1 MKTLKKIF
9 DTFLS
14 NNNIDSKSKF
24 LFAVSGGVDSM
35 VCLHI
40 GKKLGLEMGI
50 AHVNFQLRGDESDL
64 DSEMVKKYCTQNK
77 LPFHLM
83 EIDTK
88 KHALDEKLSIQ
99 EAARNIRYSFF
110 DSILTDNNYDYIVTA
125 HHQEDN
131 IETLFLHLNRGS
143 GVKGLSGIPS
153 KRNQI
158 IRPLLSVQ
166 KKQIIEY
173 ANQNKV
179 PYREDSS
186 NKELKYDRNFIR
198 NKVLPSIKEQ
208 FPEFHKNA
216 SNSISLINEEYR
228 LFIAMINEKIDPLV
242 ENTDNGY
249 RIKFDKS
256 IPELAWYHHLKKYG
270 FNRSQIYNLVSND
283 HQVGKKFQANDYI
296 LYIDRDYW
304 IIQKPINIDSTIY
317 NIPINTNL
325 DHPINIDCR
334 SIKKP
339 KHLKSSKE
347 IAYFDLD
354 KLTFPL
360 ELRKWMPG
368 DKIKPIGMKGF
379 KKVSDLLIDL
389 KVPLPEKQKIYVL
402 LSNKKI
408 IWVIGKKISN
418 DFLIDETTKTSYKIS
433 INKD

>member
-1 MKTLKKIF
+1 
-9 DTFLS
+9 
-14 NNNIDSKSKF
+14 
-24 LFAVSGGVDSM
+24 
-35 VCLHI
+35 
-40 GKKLGLEMGI
+40 
-50 AHVNFQLRGDESDL
+50 
-64 DSEMVKKYCTQNK
+64 
-77 LPFHLM
+77 
-83 EIDTK
+83 
-88 KHALDEKLSIQ
+88 
-99 EAARNIRYSFF
+99 
-110 DSILTDNNYDYIVTA
+110 
-125 HHQEDN
+125 
-131 IETLFLHLNRGS
+131 
-143 GVKGLSGIPS
+143 
-153 KRNQI
+153 NQI

-256 IPELAWYHHLKKYG
+256 IPELAWYHYLKKYG

-317 NIPINTNL
+317 NIPINT
-325 DHPINIDCR
+325 
-334 SIKKP
+334 
-339 KHLKSSKE
+339 
-347 IAYFDLD
+347 
-354 KLTFPL
+354 
-360 ELRKWMPG
+360 
-368 DKIKPIGMKGF
+368 
-379 KKVSDLLIDL
+379 
-389 KVPLPEKQKIYVL
+389 
-402 LSNKKI
+402 
-408 IWVIGKKISN
+408 
-418 DFLIDETTKTSYKIS
+418 
-433 INKD
+433 

>member
-1 MKTLKKIF
+1 
-9 DTFLS
+9 
-14 NNNIDSKSKF
+14 
-24 LFAVSGGVDSM
+24 M

-77 LPFHLM
+77 LPFHLL

-110 DSILTDNNYDYIVTA
+110 DSILTDNDYDYIVTA

-143 GVKGLSGIPS
+143 GMKGLSGIPS

-198 NKVLPSIKEQ
+198 NKVLPQLRSNFQNFIKCKQ
-208 FPEFHKNA
+208 QH
-216 SNSISLINEEYR
+216 LIN
-228 LFIAMINEKIDPLV
+228 
-242 ENTDNGY
+242 
-249 RIKFDKS
+249 
-256 IPELAWYHHLKKYG
+256 
-270 FNRSQIYNLVSND
+270 Q
-283 HQVGKKFQANDYI
+283 
-296 LYIDRDYW
+296 
-304 IIQKPINIDSTIY
+304 
-317 NIPINTNL
+317 
-325 DHPINIDCR
+325 
-334 SIKKP
+334 
-339 KHLKSSKE
+339 
-347 IAYFDLD
+347 
-354 KLTFPL
+354 
-360 ELRKWMPG
+360 
-368 DKIKPIGMKGF
+368 
-379 KKVSDLLIDL
+379 
-389 KVPLPEKQKIYVL
+389 
-402 LSNKKI
+402 
-408 IWVIGKKISN
+408 
-418 DFLIDETTKTSYKIS
+418 
-433 INKD
+433 

>member
-1 MKTLKKIF
+1 
-9 DTFLS
+9 
-14 NNNIDSKSKF
+14 
-24 LFAVSGGVDSM
+24 
-35 VCLHI
+35 
-40 GKKLGLEMGI
+40 
-50 AHVNFQLRGDESDL
+50 
-64 DSEMVKKYCTQNK
+64 
-77 LPFHLM
+77 
-83 EIDTK
+83 
-88 KHALDEKLSIQ
+88 
-99 EAARNIRYSFF
+99 
-110 DSILTDNNYDYIVTA
+110 
-125 HHQEDN
+125 
-131 IETLFLHLNRGS
+131 
-143 GVKGLSGIPS
+143 
-153 KRNQI
+153 
-158 IRPLLSVQ
+158 
-166 KKQIIEY
+166 
-173 ANQNKV
+173 
-179 PYREDSS
+179 
-186 NKELKYDRNFIR
+186 
-198 NKVLPSIKEQ
+198 
-208 FPEFHKNA
+208 
-216 SNSISLINEEYR
+216 
-228 LFIAMINEKIDPLV
+228 MINEKIDPLV

-256 IPELAWYHHLKKYG
+256 IPELAWYHYLKKYG
-270 FNRSQIYNLVSND
+270 FNRSQIYNLVSID

-347 IAYFDLD
+347 IAYFDFD

-408 IWVIGKKISN
+408 IWVIGKK
-418 DFLIDETTKTSYKIS
+418 
-433 INKD
+433 